1 MTEDYSDII
10 NLPHHVS
17 KNHPQ
22 MPMEAR
28 AAQFAPFA
36 ALTGYDA
43 VIHETA
49 RLTDRQVEL
58 EEYDNERLNRK
69 FAELITILDDHPEIT
84 VSYFLPDELKVGG
97 SYTTASGTVKKI
109 DTYEN
114 LLWMDDGTKIPIANI
129 MDIDFKWNHIP
140 LKPFSLRGGR
150 IM

>member
-17 KNHPQ
+17 HNHPR

-69 FAELITILDDHPEIT
+69 FAELMTILDNHPEIT
-84 VSYFLPDELKVGG
+84 VSYFLPDERKAGG
-97 SYTTASGTVKKI
+97 SYNTASGTVKKI
-109 DTYEN
+109 DTYEQ
-114 LLWMDDGTKIPIANI
+114 LLWMDDGTKIPIADI
-129 MDIDFKWNHIP
+129 MDID
-140 LKPFSLRGGR
+140 LK
-150 IM
+150 

>member
-1 MTEDYSDII
+1 MTEDYFSHSLNNTSDII

-17 KNHPQ
+17 HNHPQ

-69 FAELITILDDHPEIT
+69 FAELMTILDDRPEIT
-84 VSYFLPDELKVGG
+84 VSYFLPDERKAGG
-97 SYTTASGTVKKI
+97 SYNTTSGKVMKI
-109 DTYEN
+109 DTYEH
-114 LLWMDDGTKIPIANI
+114 LLWMDDGTKIPIT
-129 MDIDFKWNHIP
+129 DIIDLVFK
-140 LKPFSLRGGR
+140 
-150 IM
+150 

>member
-17 KNHPQ
+17 HNHAQ
-22 MPMEAR
+22 MPMMAR

-69 FAELITILDDHPEIT
+69 FAELMTILDHHPEIT
-84 VSYFLPDELKVGG
+84 VSYFKPDKRKAGG
-97 SYTTASGTVKKI
+97 AYAAVSGHVKKI
-109 DTYEN
+109 DTYEQYIE
-114 LLWMDDGTKIPIANI
+114 MEDGII
-129 MDIDFKWNHIP
+129 IP
-140 LKPFSLRGGR
+140 LRNIIDLQF
-150 IM
+150 

>member
-1 MTEDYSDII
+1 MKEDYSDII

-49 RLTDRQVEL
+49 RLTDKQVEL
-58 EEYDNERLNRK
+58 EEYDNERLNRI
-69 FAELITILDDHPEIT
+69 FSEIMDSLEEQPVVT
-84 VSYFLPDELKVGG
+84 VSYFKPDEHKAGG
-97 SYTTASGTVKKI
+97 AYVTVTGQLKKI
-109 DTYEN
+109 DTYEQ
-114 LLWMDDGTKIPIANI
+114 LMVMEDGTAIPIGNI
-129 MDIDFKWNHIP
+129 MDLQF
-140 LKPFSLRGGR
+140 
-150 IM
+150 

>member
-17 KNHPQ
+17 HNHLQ
-22 MPMEAR
+22 MPMMAR

-49 RLTDRQVEL
+49 RLTDKQVEL

-69 FAELITILDDHPEIT
+69 FSELMDCLEEHPVVT
-84 VSYFLPDELKVGG
+84 VSYFKPDEHKAGG
-97 SYTTASGTVKKI
+97 AYMPVTGQLKKI
-109 DTYEN
+109 DTYEQ
-114 LLWMDDGTKIPIANI
+114 LMVMEDGTAIPIGNI
-129 MDIDFKWNHIP
+129 MDLQF
-140 LKPFSLRGGR
+140 
-150 IM
+150 

>member
-17 KNHPQ
+17 HNHPQ

-49 RLTDRQVEL
+49 RQTDKQVEL
-58 EEYDNERLNRK
+58 EEYDNERLNRI
-69 FAELITILDDHPEIT
+69 FSELMDSLEEHPVVT
-84 VSYFLPDELKVGG
+84 VSYFKPDEHKAGGAYVTVTGQLKKV
-97 SYTTASGTVKKI
+97 
-109 DTYEN
+109 DTYEQLMVMEN
-114 LLWMDDGTKIPIANI
+114 GTAIPIGNI
-129 MDIDFKWNHIP
+129 MDLQF
-140 LKPFSLRGGR
+140 
-150 IM
+150 

>member
-1 MTEDYSDII
+1 MKEDYSDII

-17 KNHPQ
+17 RNHPQ

-43 VIHETA
+43 VIHETE
-49 RLTDRQVEL
+49 RQTDKQVEL

-69 FAELITILDDHPEIT
+69 FAELMTIFDNHPEIT
-84 VSYFLPDELKVGG
+84 ISYFQPDEHKAGG

-109 DTYEN
+109 DTYEQ
-114 LLWMDDGTKIPIANI
+114 LLWMDDGAKIPIA
-129 MDIDFKWNHIP
+129 DITDIAFI
-140 LKPFSLRGGR
+140 
-150 IM
+150 

>member
-17 KNHPQ
+17 RNHPQ
-22 MPMEAR
+22 MPMMAR

-49 RLTDRQVEL
+49 RLTEGQVEL

-69 FAELITILDDHPEIT
+69 FAELMTILDSHPEIT
-84 VSYFLPDELKVGG
+84 VSYFKPDERKAGG
-97 SYTTASGTVKKI
+97 SFETTTGTVKKI
-109 DTYEN
+109 DSYEHQ
-114 LLWMDDGTKIPIANI
+114 LLMDDGTKISIADI
-129 MDIDFKWNHIP
+129 MDFDFK
-140 LKPFSLRGGR
+140 
-150 IM
+150 

>member
-1 MTEDYSDII
+1 MKEDYSDII

-17 KNHPQ
+17 HNHPQ
-22 MPMEAR
+22 MPMAAR

-69 FAELITILDDHPEIT
+69 FAELMTILDSHPEIT
-84 VSYFLPDELKVGG
+84 VSYFKPDERKVGG
-97 SYTTASGTVKKI
+97 SYETTTGTVKKI
-109 DTYEN
+109 DTYEQY
-114 LLWMDDGTKIPIANI
+114 MEMEDGITIPIRNI
-129 MDIDFKWNHIP
+129 IDLQF
-140 LKPFSLRGGR
+140 
-150 IM
+150 

>member
-17 KNHPQ
+17 HNNPQ
-22 MPMEAR
+22 MPMMAR

-49 RLTDRQVEL
+49 RLTDKQVEL

-69 FAELITILDDHPEIT
+69 FAELMTIFDNHPEIT
-84 VSYFLPDELKVGG
+84 ISYFLPDEHKAGG
-97 SYTTASGTVKKI
+97 RYTTASGSVKKI
-109 DTYEN
+109 DTYEH
-114 LLWMDDGTKIPIANI
+114 LLWMDDGTKISIADI
-129 MDIDFKWNHIP
+129 MDIDFI
-140 LKPFSLRGGR
+140 
-150 IM
+150 